1 MEDDLAAENQG
12 GAAEK
17 WLTAEEVAGRLNIKR
32 ETVYAYVSRGRL
44 ASRRSDDGRGSV
56 FDPLDVE
63 RLAARVRRSGKP
75 GPGTPESAITLIQD
89 GRLSYRGIDAR
100 RLAAERSFEDTA
112 ELLWG
117 ADRNRGHDWEA
128 GPDADLVRESVG
140 GLLPLA
146 PLPIDQLRIIASLI
160 GAIEPPGAE
169 GSADVVAASARRM
182 LMTMIAAL
190 PQHSKP
196 VAWTDDAGAGK
207 LVPFL
212 WSRLCARAPSV
223 SELRAL
229 STAMV
234 VGADHDLAS
243 ATMVVRT
250 AARAGVDPGGII
262 RLGLDVG
269 SGPVKGAA
277 GFAIET
283 FLRDV
288 AKPSNVESALV
299 RRLRQG
305 EPVPGFGHVMYPDG
319 DPRAAELLDRL
330 READVDPE
338 RLATVE
344 EVIARQMRR
353 GLPPPNAGFSLS
365 ALSYATDMI
374 PGAGEVIF
382 VLSRTAGWIA
392 HAIEEYG
399 SDPLPRLNSVYVG
412 QRPAA

>member
-1 MEDDLAAENQG
+1 VIGLEAHADEAV
-12 GAAEK
+12 K
-17 WLTAEEVAGRLNIKR
+17 WLTAEEVAERLNIKR
-32 ETVYAYVSRGRL
+32 ETVFAYVSRGRL
-44 ASRRSDDGRGSV
+44 ASRRSEDGRGSV

-63 RLAARVRRSGKP
+63 RLAARVKSSGRP
-75 GPGTPESAITLIQD
+75 GMGAPESEITLIQD
-89 GRLSYRGIDAR
+89 GELYYRGIPAR

-117 ADRNRGHDWEA
+117 SDRNRGHDWEPAPEA
-128 GPDADLVRESVG
+128 GKLGESVAA
-140 GLLPLA
+140 LLPLVT
-146 PLPIDQLRIIASLI
+146 LPVDQLRIIASVV
-160 GAIEPPGAE
+160 GALELPGWE
-169 GSADVVAASARRM
+169 TSADVVAASARRL

-190 PQHSKP
+190 PEYSEP
-196 VAWTDDAGAGK
+196 VAWTGEPMSGV

-212 WSRLCARAPSV
+212 WSRLCARAPV
-223 SELRAL
+223 PSELRAL

-234 VGADHDLAS
+234 MGADHDLAS

-250 AARAGVDPGGII
+250 AARAGVDPGGIV

-277 GFAIET
+277 GLAIES

-288 AKPSNVESALV
+288 ATPANVEGALA

-305 EPVPGFGHVMYPDG
+305 EPVPGFGHVMYPNG
-319 DPRAAELLDRL
+319 DPRAGELLARL
-330 READVDPE
+330 READVDQE

-353 GLPPPNAGFSLS
+353 GLPHPNAGFSLS
-365 ALSYATDMI
+365 ALSYVSDMI

-382 VLSRTAGWIA
+382 VIARTAGWIA

-399 SDPLPRLNSVYVG
+399 SDPSPRLSSVYVG
-412 QRPAA
+412 PRPRK

>member
-1 MEDDLAAENQG
+1 METHAGSTGQ
-12 GAAEK
+12 
-17 WLTAEEVAGRLNIKR
+17 WLTAEEVAERLNIKR

-44 ASRRSDDGRGSV
+44 ASRRSEDGRGSV

-63 RLAARVRRSGKP
+63 RLAARVKRSGRP
-75 GPGTPESAITLIQD
+75 GSGAPESEITLIQD
-89 GRLSYRGIDAR
+89 GQLYYRGLNAR

-117 ADRNRGHDWEA
+117 SDRNRGHDWEP
-128 GPDADLVRESVG
+128 GPDADRLGASVAE
-140 GLLPLA
+140 LLP
-146 PLPIDQLRIIASLI
+146 PNTLPVDHLKVIASFL
-160 GAIEPPGAE
+160 GALEPPGWE
-169 GSADVVAASARRM
+169 GSADVVAASARRL

-190 PQHSKP
+190 PMHSEPVEWTGEP
-196 VAWTDDAGAGK
+196 VAGR
-207 LVPFL
+207 LVPYL
-212 WSRLCARAPSV
+212 WSRLCAREPSV

-229 STAMV
+229 SAALV
-234 VGADHDLAS
+234 VGADHDLAT

-250 AARAGVDPGGII
+250 AARAGVDPGGIV

-277 GFAIET
+277 GLAIET

-288 AKPSNVESALV
+288 ATRSNVEGALA

-319 DPRAAELLDRL
+319 DPRAAEVLDRL

-344 EVIARQMRR
+344 EVIDRQMRR

-365 ALSYATDMI
+365 ALSYVTDML

-382 VLSRTAGWIA
+382 VISRTAGWIA

-399 SDPLPRLNSVYVG
+399 SDPAPRLNSVYVG
-412 QRPAA
+412 PRPRA